1 MRWIA
6 ALLLMFFLG
15 VSPAWGFGGES
26 LSDRLAS
33 YPHWQGK
40 PTTVPAK
47 GDLAYPEWMRG
58 KWLLRT
64 TQTDQVAPL
73 APEIVTPGFESN
85 RRFLNQPIEF
95 EVQFVLGAKQVVVS
109 DRAFNGLSI
118 AKAYLGDQA
127 LSVKVDPKN
136 PNRQLTVLKDD
147 RRLESTISDRAVE
160 RPDAAHFLTSEL
172 FQQVFRSPTGAP
184 FLNQVETTTSYEH
197 RREGTPEIVAD
208 QVTAIYLAASD
219 PKYFQAGEQP
229 VAIYRYRLE
238 FLPERASS

>member
-6 ALLLMFFLG
+6 ALLVWFLG
-15 VSPAWGFGGES
+15 VGPAWGMGGES

-33 YPHWQGK
+33 YPNWQGK

-47 GDLAYPEWMRG
+47 GDLAYPEWMG
-58 KWLLRT
+58 GTWLLRT

-95 EVQFVLGAKQVVVS
+95 EVRFVPGMEQVVS

-127 LSVKVDPKN
+127 LSVKVDPKS

-147 RRLESTISDRAVE
+147 RLLESTISDRAVE
-160 RPDAAHFLTSEL
+160 RPDAAHFLTSEV

-197 RREGTPEIVAD
+197 RAGTPEIVAD
-208 QVTAIYLAASD
+208 QVTAIYLATSD
-219 PKYFQAGEQP
+219 PKYFQAGGRP

-238 FLPERASS
+238 FLPEQAS